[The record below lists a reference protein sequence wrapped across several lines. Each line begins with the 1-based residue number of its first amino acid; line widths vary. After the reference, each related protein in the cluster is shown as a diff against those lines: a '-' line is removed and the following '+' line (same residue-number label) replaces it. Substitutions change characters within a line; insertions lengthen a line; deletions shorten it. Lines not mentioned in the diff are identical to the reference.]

1 MRRTFTLVVVALAW
15 SATAATAADNTDK
28 KTDKTLASSL
38 RAAATMT
45 VSADA
50 AGETDWTLRPI
61 ELGHRPRGAVL
72 PSLYVSLAALQA
84 VDAYTTVTGV
94 RRGARESNAAMT
106 GLAASPAALWAMKAG
121 VTSGSIVLAER
132 LWRSRRR
139 AQAIAVMAAANGMM
153 AAIATRN
160 LSVLR
165 AMR

>member
-1 MRRTFTLVVVALAW
+1 
-15 SATAATAADNTDK
+15 
-28 KTDKTLASSL
+28 
-38 RAAATMT
+38 
-45 VSADA
+45 
-50 AGETDWTLRPI
+50 
-61 ELGHRPRGAVL
+61 
-72 PSLYVSLAALQA
+72 
-84 VDAYTTVTGV
+84 
-94 RRGARESNAAMT
+94 
-106 GLAASPAALWAMKAG
+106 MKAG